1 VLGILA
7 AATAYGL
14 SPYLFAWMSP
24 TIIGLLLAIPLS
36 AASGLRSF
44 GMGLRRIGLLMTP
57 EECRV
62 PDIVARANDLTA
74 ELSKLGI
81 DEADGLLSIHAETSL
96 RQRHI
101 QMLPEAPRR
110 QRGHIDAHRA
120 VAEAKL
126 IDAETVEEAAS
137 WLQGRERNIVLGDR
151 ALIILLAAL
160 PSERAN
166 AAQPVPEVAPA
177 VAAQ

>member
-7 AATAYGL
+7 GITAYGL

-24 TIIGLLLAIPLS
+24 TILGLVLAIPLS

-44 GMGLRRIGLLMTP
+44 GLALKRIGFLMTP
-57 EECRV
+57 EECHT
-62 PDIVARANDLTA
+62 PEIVARANSLTG

-81 DEADGLLSIHAETSL
+81 DEADGLLAVHGDVTL

-101 QMLPEAPRR
+101 QLLPEAPRR

-126 IDAETVEEAAS
+126 VDAETVEEAAS

-160 PSERAN
+160 PSEKSAVQ
-166 AAQPVPEVAPA
+166 APEVARA